1 MTFDMRL
8 SKKFAVGDKN
18 NHLNNGSVNN
28 TVGPITRPFNLKG
41 RDDLTPSQPLGF
53 TSAFDPRRLQL
64 GLRFAF

>member
-1 MTFDMRL
+1 MREAFNL
-8 SKKFAVGDKN
+8 F

-28 TVGPITRPFNLKG
+28 TVGPITGPFNLKG